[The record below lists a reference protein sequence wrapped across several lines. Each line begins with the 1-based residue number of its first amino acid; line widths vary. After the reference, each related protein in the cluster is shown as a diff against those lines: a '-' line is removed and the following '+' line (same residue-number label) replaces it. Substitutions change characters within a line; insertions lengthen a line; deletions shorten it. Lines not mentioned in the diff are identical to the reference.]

1 MNILYAA
8 KSDEWEAYKT
18 LLTET
23 LDANGFSDFKIFNE
37 DLYKSHDIDFI
48 IYAPRK
54 DIIYDFSEY
63 KNLKAIF
70 SLWAGV
76 ETIIENKTIKV
87 PVVKMADE
95 GLIIG
100 MSQWC
105 IAHVLR
111 YHLNLDEYIQ
121 IQNGSW
127 NFNKDQLLPHE
138 RNIAVLG
145 LGNIGMHV
153 AKSIQNL
160 GFNVKGW
167 ATQDKREDKLKC
179 LYGEQGLKD
188 ALIDADIVVCLLP
201 ETRDTINLFSSDRFK
216 YFKKGAKIINAGRGS
231 LINETELLNSI
242 KSGRISN
249 ATLDVFNKEPLPR
262 DHPFWQNEKITVTPH
277 IAAVS
282 RPDTCVNSIVSNIIR
297 YNSGEKLL
305 GTVNLKKGY

>member
-100 MSQWC
+100 MTQWC

-111 YHLNLDEYIQ
+111 YHLNLDE
-121 IQNGSW
+121 
-127 NFNKDQLLPHE
+127 
-138 RNIAVLG
+138 
-145 LGNIGMHV
+145 
-153 AKSIQNL
+153 
-160 GFNVKGW
+160 
-167 ATQDKREDKLKC
+167 
-179 LYGEQGLKD
+179 
-188 ALIDADIVVCLLP
+188 
-201 ETRDTINLFSSDRFK
+201 
-216 YFKKGAKIINAGRGS
+216 
-231 LINETELLNSI
+231 LNSI
-242 KSGRISN
+242 QYLQHPNRLQLLSPSMQLTYSAS
-249 ATLDVFNKEPLPR
+249 ATPFLCNEELD
-262 DHPFWQNEKITVTPH
+262 KI
-277 IAAVS
+277 
-282 RPDTCVNSIVSNIIR
+282 
-297 YNSGEKLL
+297 YF
-305 GTVNLKKGY
+305 